1 MLTNNGL
8 KIIQCVYGGSL
19 GGDTIQQYN
28 FINTQGATVKEW
40 MCNFAVGSGTT
51 SNASLYRGRLV
62 FGTENINI
70 TRSTY
75 TLGNNMADFQI
86 NSSNSTVVSD
96 TQSRVDI
103 TLTNNTGSAVTYYT
117 YGRCN
122 ATTDGNYFLVSAYKF
137 DTPIVVPANGSK
149 NVSLLFDVTN
159 LETTT

>member
-19 GGDTIQQYN
+19 GNNTTAQYG
-28 FINTQGATVKEW
+28 FINTQGTTVQEYTINVACGAGKS
-40 MCNFAVGSGTT
+40 ADV
-51 SNASLYRGRLV
+51 SLYRGRLV

-75 TLGNNMADFQI
+75 TLGSNMVDIQI
-86 NSSNSTVVSD
+86 DSNNSTVVSD
-96 TQSRVDI
+96 TKSRVDV
-103 TLTNNTGSAVTYYT
+103 TLINNTGSDVTYYT

-122 ATTDGNYFLVSAYKF
+122 VPTDGNYFLVSAYKF
-137 DTPIVVPANGSK
+137 ETPITVPANGSK

-159 LETTT
+159 LEATT